1 MLRLCSFKKKA
12 NERKEEEAVDEGLA
26 EKRRHLG
33 TFDTIFNELKLNHN
47 SEDFRNFLRMPVEA
61 FHEILEKLTPYIIRK
76 NTLLRESI
84 SP

>member
-1 MLRLCSFKKKA
+1 M
-12 NERKEEEAVDEGLA
+12 DEGLA